1 MGRQAEP
8 GDTVR
13 VHYTGTLDD
22 GTEFDSSR
30 DGDPIEFVLGEGQVI
45 EGFDEALVGMS
56 EGETLEVELPPE
68 KAYGERS
75 DELVISVNREDL
87 PEDLDPEV
95 GQTLAV
101 DTGDEEEMAAWV
113 AEVGEDAITV
123 DLNHPLAGRTL
134 TFEVELVEL
143 REG

>member
-1 MGRQAEP
+1 MARQART

-22 GTEFDSSR
+22 GTVFDSSR
-30 DGDPIEFVLGEGQVI
+30 EGDPIEFELGSGEVI
-45 EGFDEALVGMS
+45 DGFDDAVTG
-56 EGETLEVELPPE
+56 LEVGQTREVSLEPGE
-68 KAYGERS
+68 AYGERS
-75 DELVISVNREDL
+75 DELVIEVDRDEL

-101 DTGDEEEMAAWV
+101 EGGDGEEMAAWV

-123 DLNHPLAGRTL
+123 DLNHPLAGRSL
-134 TFEVELVEL
+134 NFEVELVDI
-143 REG
+143 G

>member
-1 MGRQAEP
+1 MGRKAKS

-22 GTEFDSSR
+22 GTVFDSSR
-30 DGDPIEFVLGEGQVI
+30 DGEPLEFVLGEGQVI
-45 EGFDEALVGMS
+45 EGFEEALLGMS
-56 EGETLEVELPPE
+56 EGESREVELPPD

-75 DELVISVNREDL
+75 DELVISVDRDEL

-134 TFEVELVEL
+134 AFEVELVEL
-143 REG
+143 PEG

>member
-1 MGRQAEP
+1 MARKAEP

-13 VHYTGTLDD
+13 VHYTGTMDD
-22 GTEFDSSR
+22 GTVFDTSR
-30 DGDPIEFVLGEGQVI
+30 DGDPIEFVVGEGQVI
-45 EGFDEALVGMS
+45 EGFDEVLRGMR
-56 EGETLEVELPPE
+56 EGETREVELPPG

-75 DELVISVNREDL
+75 DELVVRVDREDL
-87 PEDLDPEV
+87 PEDLEPEV

-134 TFEVELVEL
+134 TFEVELVGL
-143 REG
+143 QAG

>member
-1 MGRQAEP
+1 MGRKAES

-22 GTEFDSSR
+22 GTVFDSSR
-30 DGDPIEFVLGEGQVI
+30 DGDPLEFVLGDGQVI
-45 EGFDEALVGMS
+45 EGFEEALLGMS
-56 EGETLEVELPPE
+56 EGESREVELPPE

-75 DELVISVNREDL
+75 DELVISVDRSEL
-87 PEDLDPEV
+87 PEDLEPEV
-95 GQTLAV
+95 GQTLAL

-113 AEVGEDAITV
+113 ADVGEDAITV

-134 TFEVELVEL
+134 NFEVELVGL
-143 REG
+143 PEG

>member
-56 EGETLEVELPPE
+56 EGEILEVDLPPE

-75 DELVISVNREDL
+75 DELVISVDREDL

>member
-1 MGRQAEP
+1 MGRKAES

-22 GTEFDSSR
+22 GTVFDSSR
-30 DGDPIEFVLGEGQVI
+30 DGEPLEFVLGDGQVI
-45 EGFDEALVGMS
+45 EGFEEALLGMS
-56 EGETLEVELPPE
+56 EGESREVELPPE

-75 DELVISVNREDL
+75 DELVISVDRSEL

-134 TFEVELVEL
+134 NFEVKLVAL
-143 REG
+143 PGG

>member
-1 MGRQAEP
+1 MGRQAES

-22 GTEFDSSR
+22 GTVFDSSR
-30 DGDPIEFVLGEGQVI
+30 DGDPLEFVLGEGQVI
-45 EGFDEALVGMS
+45 EGFEEALLGMT
-56 EGETLEVELPPE
+56 EGESREVELPPE

-75 DELVISVNREDL
+75 DDLVISVDRSEL

-101 DTGDEEEMAAWV
+101 ETGDEEEMAAWV

-123 DLNHPLAGRTL
+123 DLNHPLAGRKL
-134 TFEVELVEL
+134 NFEVELVALPEA
-143 REG
+143 

>member
-1 MGRQAEP
+1 MGRQAEE

-45 EGFDEALVGMS
+45 EGFDEVLLGMS
-56 EGETLEVELPPE
+56 EGESREVELPPG

-75 DELVISVNREDL
+75 DELVIRVDREELPGDL
-87 PEDLDPEV
+87 EPEV

-101 DTGDEEEMAAWV
+101 ETDEGQMAAWV
-113 AEVGEDAITV
+113 AEVAEDTITV

-134 TFEVELVEL
+134 TFEVELVGLEP
-143 REG
+143 G

>member
-1 MGRQAEP
+1 MARQAEP

-13 VHYTGTLDD
+13 VHYTGTMDD
-22 GTEFDSSR
+22 GTVFDTSR

-45 EGFDEALVGMS
+45 EGFDEVLLGMR
-56 EGETLEVELPPE
+56 EGETREVELPPG

-75 DELVISVNREDL
+75 DELVVRVDREDL
-87 PEDLDPEV
+87 PEDLEPEV

-143 REG
+143 EDG

>member
-1 MGRQAEP
+1 MGRTAES

-22 GTEFDSSR
+22 GTVFDSSR
-30 DGDPIEFVLGEGQVI
+30 DGEPLEFVLGEGQVI
-45 EGFDEALVGMS
+45 EGFEEALLGMR
-56 EGETLEVELPPE
+56 EGESREVELPPD

-75 DELVISVNREDL
+75 DELVIQVDRDEL

-113 AEVGEDAITV
+113 AEVGDASITV

-134 TFEVELVEL
+134 AFEVELVEL
-143 REG
+143 PEG

>member
-1 MGRQAEP
+1 MGRQAEE

-30 DGDPIEFVLGEGQVI
+30 DGEPIEFVLGEGQVI
-45 EGFDEALVGMS
+45 EGFDEVLLGMS
-56 EGETLEVELPPE
+56 EGESREVELPPG

-75 DELVISVNREDL
+75 DELVIRVDREELPGDL
-87 PEDLDPEV
+87 EPEV

-101 DTGDEEEMAAWV
+101 ETDEGQMAAWV
-113 AEVGEDAITV
+113 AEVDEEAITV
-123 DLNHPLAGRTL
+123 DLNHPLAGRPL
-134 TFEVELVEL
+134 SFEVELVGLEP
-143 REG
+143 G

>member
-1 MGRQAEP
+1 MGRKAES

-22 GTEFDSSR
+22 GTVFDSSR
-30 DGDPIEFVLGEGQVI
+30 DGDPLEFVLGEGQVI
-45 EGFDEALVGMS
+45 EGFEEALFGMS
-56 EGETLEVELPPE
+56 EGESREVELPPD

-75 DELVISVNREDL
+75 DELVISVDRSEL

-134 TFEVELVEL
+134 NFEVELVALPE
-143 REG
+143 R